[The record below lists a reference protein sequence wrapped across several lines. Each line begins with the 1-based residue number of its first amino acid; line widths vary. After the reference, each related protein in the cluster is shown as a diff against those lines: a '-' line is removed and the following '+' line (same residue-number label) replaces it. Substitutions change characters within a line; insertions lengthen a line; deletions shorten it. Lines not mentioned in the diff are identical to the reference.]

1 MYYIGDEVYPYSVYH
16 SVYDTY
22 KWLTSFV
29 DPDFS
34 YHMTTTQVAARTL
47 MSIADSIV
55 LPFDVRQYSKSLRDS
70 LRELNDTYGN
80 ELYQNNVTLGYLDM
94 AINRFAP
101 SLYFTFRY
109 KQFKFYVTCLIY
121 RPLPKS
127 GAIITVYE
135 KIAHSFN
142 YDVSTVHC

>member
-22 KWLTSFV
+22 KWLTTFV
-29 DPDFS
+29 DSDFS

-70 LRELNDTYGN
+70 FRELNDTYGK
-80 ELYQNNVTLGYLDM
+80 ELYQNNVTLDYIDM
-94 AINRFAP
+94 AINRLAS
-101 SLYFTFRY
+101 SLCFTY
-109 KQFKFYVTCLIY
+109 KFYISI
-121 RPLPKS
+121 R
-127 GAIITVYE
+127 TV
-135 KIAHSFN
+135 
-142 YDVSTVHC
+142 